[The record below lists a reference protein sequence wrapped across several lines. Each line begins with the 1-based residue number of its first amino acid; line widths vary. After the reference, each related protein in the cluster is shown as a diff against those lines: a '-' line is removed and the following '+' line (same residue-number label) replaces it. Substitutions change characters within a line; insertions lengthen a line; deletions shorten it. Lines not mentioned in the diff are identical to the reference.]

1 MVSTDPGPV
10 AAEHL
15 APVFQHTFG
24 NPRLL
29 YEALTH
35 GSAGDEH
42 GHNYERLEF
51 LGDRVLSLVVAELL
65 YRHFPDE
72 PEGKLARRSAALV
85 RRDALAEVA
94 GEIGLGPF
102 LVLSRGEDD
111 SGGREN
117 PSLLADVCEAVIA
130 ALYLDGGLPVAVRF
144 IERYWQPMMSRS
156 RTPPTDA
163 KTALQEWLQ
172 GRGEPLPV
180 YQIVERAGP
189 DHAPVFTI
197 EVAAGDTHT
206 AVGSG
211 GNRRVAEQE
220 AAKALLKVL
229 GVND

>member
-1 MVSTDPGPV
+1 MESTDPGAM
-10 AAEHL
+10 AADRL
-15 APVFQHTFG
+15 APVIQHRFG
-24 NPRLL
+24 NPQLL

-65 YRHFPDE
+65 YRNFPDE
-72 PEGKLARRSAALV
+72 AEGKLARRSAALV

-102 LVLSRGEDD
+102 LVLSKGEDD
-111 SGGREN
+111 SGGRQN

-130 ALYLDGGLPVAVRF
+130 ALYLDGGLPVAARF

-156 RTPPTDA
+156 RKPPTDA

-180 YQIVERAGP
+180 YRIVERTGP
-189 DHAPVFTI
+189 DHAPEFTI
-197 EVAAGDTHT
+197 EVAAGDNYR
-206 AVGSG
+206 AVGKG
-211 GNRRVAEQE
+211 ANRRAAEQD
-220 AAKALLKVL
+220 AARALLKVL